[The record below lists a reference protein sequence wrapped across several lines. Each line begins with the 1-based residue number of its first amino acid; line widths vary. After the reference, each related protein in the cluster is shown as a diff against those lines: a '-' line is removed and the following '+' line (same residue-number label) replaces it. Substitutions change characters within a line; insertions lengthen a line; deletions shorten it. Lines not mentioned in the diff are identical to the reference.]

1 MTTTLVTIERS
12 APGTWQLRIGGGMT
26 TWPLEC
32 DGPPHVVADE
42 LIEAIE
48 RESRHVEVIRRGP
61 ASFTVNAPVRVE
73 QEPQPGCIT
82 VTAVDP

>member
-12 APGTWQLRIGGGMT
+12 APGTWQLRIGGDLT

-32 DGPPHVVADE
+32 DGPPHVVAAE
-42 LIEAIE
+42 LIAAIE
-48 RESRHVEVIRRGP
+48 RESRHVEVIRRGS
-61 ASFTVNAPVRVE
+61 ASFTVNASVLVE

-82 VTAVDP
+82 VTAVAP